1 MCGLRQL
8 NITKIEQLGSGSIY
22 CQILD
27 VIYPG
32 KVALNKV
39 NWKAKNDYEFI
50 NNFKV
55 LQHSFEKLGIKRHVE
70 VPIAHHVGRK
80 ALQGQVPG

>member
-1 MCGLRQL
+1 M
-8 NITKIEQLGSGSIY
+8 Y

-39 NWKAKNDYEFI
+39 NWKAKNDYEFTANYRI
-50 NNFKV
+50 
-55 LQHSFEKLGIKRHVE
+55 LQNAFEKLGIKRHIE
-70 VPIAHHVGRK
+70 VTAEVI
-80 ALQGQVPG
+80 